1 MMATKWLRT
10 RFALLACAL
19 SAACAQQDPGSQSDN
34 LTTTFDTVGGVVH
47 ATNTGTPP
55 EWRLAPVV
63 SIGPRTL
70 TDEGG
75 PEEFGWVTAVA
86 LGPDGHVFV
95 ADTRNHEVRVFG
107 LDGAHQRTFGR
118 EGEGPGE
125 FRSLYSL
132 AWVGDRLLTFD
143 PHLGR
148 LGGFTAEGE
157 WLGQRRTVAGL
168 SGSPADIRLYPVGAN
183 EVFRFAYGPERGS
196 HWVGHDGGGDTGDTI
211 PRLTVEPEELPGGG
225 TPIICQWG
233 GGIISF
239 FEHPFGT
246 RFVQHPGA
254 GGITYA
260 AWGYDY
266 RVVVTEPGGD
276 TLRVIRR
283 TLPEEPISDEEWAA
297 GNVEFDEFRRETS
310 DADCDRR
317 GFTRPDRKSFIQQIF
332 VAPDGNLWVEV
343 IRSAGNRWEFFDTEG
358 RLLGSV
364 PVVPHKD
371 RTVPVFRGDYL
382 ATIRQ
387 DELDLD
393 HVDVWRPE
401 RVKVTEDE
409 PMR

>member
-1 MMATKWLRT
+1 MMGMTWSRT
-10 RFALLACAL
+10 LLAIVACAL
-19 SAACAQQDPGSQSDN
+19 PAACGQQDPGSQADN
-34 LTTTFDTVGGVVH
+34 LTTTFDTVRSVVH
-47 ATNTGTPP
+47 VTNAGTPP

-63 SIGPRTL
+63 SIGPKTL

-86 LGPDGHVFV
+86 LGPDGNVFV
-95 ADTRNHEVRVFG
+95 ADTRNHEVRAFG
-107 LDGAHQRTFGR
+107 LDGSHRRTFGR

-148 LGGFTAEGE
+148 LGGFTAQGD

-168 SGSPADIRLYPVGAN
+168 TGSPADIRLYPVGAN
-183 EVFRFAYGPERGS
+183 EVFRFAYGPETGS
-196 HWVGHDGGGDTGDTI
+196 YWVGHDSGGDTGDTI

-233 GGIISF
+233 EGFISF

-246 RFVQHPGA
+246 RFVQHPGS
-254 GGITYA
+254 GGIIYA

-266 RVVVTEPGGD
+266 RIAVTEPDGD

-283 TLPEEPISDEEWAA
+283 TLPEEPISDQEWAA

-310 DADCDRR
+310 DADCDHR

-332 VAPDGNLWVEV
+332 VAPDGSLWVEV

-364 PVVPHKD
+364 PAVPHKE
-371 RTVPVFRGDYL
+371 RTVPVFRDEYL

-393 HVDVWRPE
+393 HVDIWRLE
-401 RVKVTEDE
+401 RVDE
-409 PMR
+409 